1 MGQTCQDNQ
10 YRPGSEYGLVRHSGL
25 EPDRE
30 LLMGDLDQN
39 SGKRILLQCNNYLIC
54 VTVILFTKSH
64 TQLQTKV

>member
-1 MGQTCQDNQ
+1 MGQT
-10 YRPGSEYGLVRHSGL
+10 
-25 EPDRE
+25 E